1 LRGEDFIATG
11 VELAISQRFFQ
22 RIYLTVAAGYENDEY
37 IEIAEDVNT
46 GRVDNYVYAR
56 PAIAFAFT
64 KWVSI
69 SAFYEFRNNFSTES
83 EFAFYNN
90 RFGGAIAFQF

>member
-1 LRGEDFIATG
+1 
-11 VELAISQRFFQ
+11 
-22 RIYLTVAAGYENDEY
+22 
-37 IEIAEDVNT
+37 
-46 GRVDNYVYAR
+46 VDNYVYAR

-69 SAFYEFRNNFSTES
+69 SGFYEFRNNFSNES
-83 EFAFYNN
+83 EFSFYNN